1 MASREGSVVVRSA
14 AAGWERY
21 TNGGVLAAAV
31 AALARRVERGSVVLV
46 KAMLLASRGGL
57 SSPGQTQTVE

>member
-1 MASREGSVVVRSA
+1 MARREGSVVVRSA

-31 AALARRVERGSVVLV
+31 AALARRVERGSVLV
-46 KAMLLASRGGL
+46 KAILLASRGGL